1 MGENTAEATL
11 RAVLAVV
18 DHVPEAALTAAKASI
33 GWRDLDAI
41 PVLFAAESELELS
54 HLRGAA
60 PRLLTFRRGQAVIEL
75 EVSSVAGIARL
86 IGQLDPPGEADV
98 TIESA
103 AQPRRTRA
111 DSQGR
116 FCVVGLNASWMRVVV
131 NGADQGGGHTATEWF
146 PA

>member
-1 MGENTAEATL
+1 MGEDTAEATL
-11 RAVLAVV
+11 LAVLAVV
-18 DHVPEAALTAAKASI
+18 DRVPEVALMAANAAI

-41 PVLFAAESELELS
+41 PGLFAAESEPELS
-54 HLRGAA
+54 HLRGTRS
-60 PRLLTFRRGQAVIEL
+60 RLLIFRRGQAVIEL

-86 IGQLDPPGEADV
+86 IGQLDPPGEADI

-103 AQPRRTRA
+103 AQLRRTRA

-131 NGADQGGGHTATEWF
+131 TGADQGGGHTATEWF